1 VVRKHVA
8 VLSKLSLH
16 AQIIHAGGFGDAF
29 WCAPAGKIMKEDTQM
44 ITKTNLRMWKVVFV
58 LVVGATEYR
67 RRRVMRSK
75 SILVRVMVT

>member
-1 VVRKHVA
+1 
-8 VLSKLSLH
+8 
-16 AQIIHAGGFGDAF
+16 
-29 WCAPAGKIMKEDTQM
+29 MKEDTQM

-75 SILVRVMVT
+75 SILVGVMVT